1 MSSRTRRRL
10 GWFALVAAG
19 LSAAVLTGC
28 QRQLAVPDLGGI
40 YERAAQH
47 PFPDRNPVIVI
58 PGILGSRLVHEP
70 DGQTVWGAFT
80 PAAANPRQADELR
93 KLALPMRPGATL
105 AELTDETRTDG
116 ALDRIE
122 IEFAKIPIKLDAYA
136 NILGTLGAGGYRDA
150 QLGRAGAI
158 DYGDDHYSCF
168 QFPYDWRRDNVENA
182 RLLKAYIEEK
192 RVEVQTKH
200 AERFGGEPDDYDVR
214 FDIVAHSMGGLITR
228 YMLRYGDAEP
238 PEVFPDG
245 TVAEPEVTWAGA
257 EHVAKAILVGTPNAG
272 SVASLRQ
279 LYQGAQFAPIFPSYP
294 PALLGTMP
302 SVYQLLP
309 RGRHGAVLDTPEAD
323 GSRRQLDPL
332 DITFWQKRQWGLAD
346 PKQDRVLQML
356 LPEIESATERRIV
369 ALDHLSKSLARAKA
383 FHAALDAPADLP
395 DGLEM
400 FLFAGDAQPTEAVV
414 ETDRQAGT
422 LRPIS
427 HGPGDGTVLRSS
439 AVLDERVGNEESA
452 DWSPRLSTPIDWT
465 HVTFLHHDHLGL
477 TSSTTF
483 SDNVLYMLLEMPTD
497 DE

>member
-1 MSSRTRRRL
+1 MQSRKNRWSGL
-10 GWFALVAAG
+10 FLVAAG
-19 LSAAVLTGC
+19 IALAVSVGC
-28 QRQLAVPDLGGI
+28 QRPLATPDLGDI

-47 PFPDRNPVIVI
+47 DFPNRNPVIVI

-80 PAAANPRQADELR
+80 PAAANPRRGDEAR

-105 AELTDETRTDG
+105 AELTDETRHDG

-122 IEFAKIPIKLDAYA
+122 IEVAKIPLKLDAYA

-150 QLGRAGAI
+150 QLGVAGAI

-168 QFPYDWRRDNVENA
+168 QFPYDWRRDNIENA

-192 RVEVQTKH
+192 RVEVQQKH
-200 AERFGGEPDDYDVR
+200 AERYGGEPEDYDVR

-245 TVAEPEVTWAGA
+245 TVADPEVTWAGA
-257 EHVAKAILVGTPNAG
+257 EYVDQAILVGTPNAG

-309 RGRHGAVLDTPEAD
+309 RGRHGAVLDAPDENGHHAKV
-323 GSRRQLDPL
+323 DPL
-332 DITFWQKRQWGLAD
+332 DISFWQTRQWGLAD
-346 PKQDRVLQML
+346 PKQDRVLRML
-356 LPEIESATERRIV
+356 LPDVESATERRII

-383 FHAALDAPADLP
+383 FHAALDAPAELP
-395 DGLEM
+395 AGLEM
-400 FLFAGDAQPTEAVV
+400 YLFAGDAEGTEAVV
-414 ETDRQAGT
+414 ETDRAAGT
-422 LRPIS
+422 LVPVS
-427 HGPGDGTVLRSS
+427 YAPGDGTVLRSS
-439 AVLDERVGNEESA
+439 AILDERVGREDDTN
-452 DWSPRLSTPIDWT
+452 WSPRVQTPIDWT
-465 HVTFLHHDHLGL
+465 HVMFLHDDHLGL
-477 TSSTTF
+477 TMSTTF
-483 SDNVLYMLLEMPTD
+483 SDNVLYLLLEKPD
-497 DE
+497 RPD